1 MKNKILSVVLT
12 VCMIFGVS
20 GCAGAV
26 GSDTLP
32 QGAYSNEII
41 TTIPVDQDKTM
52 ITVRVEFGTGLDT
65 ILENLIEEKFPN
77 VDIVIRRDDTA
88 YPAYSMRE
96 NLKEGVE
103 SDFIISRQLP
113 AVADIAEDYLLDLS
127 SESFVDNYFVTA
139 VENCASDYG
148 EVYYLPGP
156 SDVYGIVYD
165 KTLFDENGWE
175 VPHSYSEFV
184 DLITTINNSGVKAD
198 DGVTNITAFLPS
210 MMYPDVFQI
219 FFNTYGYEEAY
230 AGSDNYLWLSSYWN
244 GEGSMVGHME
254 GAVQKFE
261 QLFADGI
268 LSTDVLETKPRIRS
282 QMLYAEHS
290 LAMTVECQNAVTY
303 VETMGKEAGLSDEEI
318 HEVAMMPFWT
328 SDEPESDYLYSI
340 PAYYMAIN
348 KSAAEESEEK
358 KQILLGIFDY
368 LSSVEAQKALLNDGF
383 QISNVSGVSIVDN
396 DFSANIID
404 TIRSGRIINTFSFV
418 NGDTEK
424 LVENQMF
431 NTVSD
436 LLNGTMSV
444 EEWLTE
450 ADRVKDEFI
459 SGTLNT
465 EEVYGQCEETLTRL
479 ESAYTMADIYREL
492 MEADIGIVAAGRYR
506 TSTNGYFYKGD
517 ITHSSLLCVTPQ
529 KETISDTGDE
539 MANKICVATLTGQ
552 QILDILNSNFS
563 LSESDS
569 ASCYY
574 VASGLQV
581 TFNPWADAGSRVLSC
596 TLADGIKLDTEA
608 SYKVAF
614 YYGSLPDE
622 SIVPES
628 ALPMTWEEGI
638 VKWLD
643 DNGGTIQKPDMTLL
657 LKYTDET
664 N

>member
-1 MKNKILSVVLT
+1 
-12 VCMIFGVS
+12 
-20 GCAGAV
+20 
-26 GSDTLP
+26 
-32 QGAYSNEII
+32 
-41 TTIPVDQDKTM
+41 
-52 ITVRVEFGTGLDT
+52 
-65 ILENLIEEKFPN
+65 
-77 VDIVIRRDDTA
+77 
-88 YPAYSMRE
+88 
-96 NLKEGVE
+96 
-103 SDFIISRQLP
+103 
-113 AVADIAEDYLLDLS
+113 
-127 SESFVDNYFVTA
+127 
-139 VENCASDYG
+139 
-148 EVYYLPGP
+148 
-156 SDVYGIVYD
+156 
-165 KTLFDENGWE
+165 
-175 VPHSYSEFV
+175 
-184 DLITTINNSGVKAD
+184 
-198 DGVTNITAFLPS
+198 
-210 MMYPDVFQI
+210 
-219 FFNTYGYEEAY
+219 
-230 AGSDNYLWLSSYWN
+230 
-244 GEGSMVGHME
+244 
-254 GAVQKFE
+254 
-261 QLFADGI
+261 
-268 LSTDVLETKPRIRS
+268 
-282 QMLYAEHS
+282 MLYAEHS